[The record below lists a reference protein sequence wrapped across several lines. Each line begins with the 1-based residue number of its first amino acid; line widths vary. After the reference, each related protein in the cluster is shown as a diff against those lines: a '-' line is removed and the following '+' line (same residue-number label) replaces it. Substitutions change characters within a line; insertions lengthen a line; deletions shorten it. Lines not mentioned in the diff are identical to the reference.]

1 MRGTIAILVVGAC
14 AALAVPA
21 TPPSGEQIDKLIAQL
36 GSSSFRQREA
46 ATKELEALGEPA
58 LGALKKA
65 TTSGD
70 MEVANRAAALVER
83 ITNRLENARRLEP
96 TYVNLTFKDTPV
108 EEAFAELAK
117 QSGFPITIGG
127 DKSKLAERRVTLET
141 GRVAFWV
148 AFEKLR
154 EQGGLSEAESSQ
166 LGFPP
171 PGYPQTVPL
180 APAPIQLQPA
190 RILVQPAERLAPAEK
205 ADPPA
210 KEEAPRP
217 REKTAEKPAPK
228 PVQPP
233 AKPEPPAPKAEAPA
247 PPPPIAPPAV
257 QFRLVDMRSTYVP
270 AQQSVVPTLV
280 VVDST
285 AKPPPTY
292 IEGAV
297 RIRSTAPMPNGP
309 PNKPNELNACLLVQ
323 AEPRVAMERIIGV
336 KITKAIDNEGQSLD
350 PILAESIDATRSASD
365 LERAELLRRRELLM
379 AQRLSSARA
388 VSVAH
393 HGMAPVRLGKG
404 HKESTELRELEGSVT
419 IAARSPVEELAVIE
433 NPVKAKAGTSAK
445 GKGDVQL
452 KLVDMKRLEN
462 GDYEVQFDIQYSYEI
477 APAVPQPGAPGAAPR
492 LVLGAQGAAQAQ
504 AQLQVL
510 QAQAQFNGP
519 RGPSSVANVLGV
531 MLIGDKDQ
539 PLHAL
544 IKEVSSRNRGTIRSY
559 AATVIFRANDNAH
572 GEPAKLV
579 FRGSRPMQVEVPF
592 VLNDVPL
599 K

>member
-36 GSSSFRQREA
+36 GSSNFRQREA

-58 LGALKKA
+58 LAALKKA
-65 TTSGD
+65 TTNGD
-70 MEVANRAAALVER
+70 MEVANRAAAVVER

-96 TYVNLTFKDTPV
+96 TYVDLRFKDTTV
-108 EEAFAELAK
+108 EEVFAELAK

-154 EQGGLSEAESSQ
+154 EQGGLTQVENAQ

-171 PGYPQTVPL
+171 PGYTQPNPVP
-180 APAPIQLQPA
+180 
-190 RILVQPAERLAPAEK
+190 
-205 ADPPA
+205 
-210 KEEAPRP
+210 
-217 REKTAEKPAPK
+217 
-228 PVQPP
+228 
-233 AKPEPPAPKAEAPA
+233 
-247 PPPPIAPPAV
+247 PPAV
-257 QFRLVDMRSTYVP
+257 LAESARVLNRQSAALTLVDG
-270 AQQSVVPTLV
+270 A
-280 VVDST
+280 
-285 AKPPPTY
+285 AKPTPTH

-297 RIRSTAPMPNGP
+297 RIRSAPPMPNGP
-309 PNKPNELNACLLVQ
+309 PAKPNELNAGLLVQ
-323 AEPRVAMERIIGV
+323 AEPRLAMERIIGV
-336 KITKAIDNEGQSLD
+336 KITRAIDNEGQSLD

-365 LERAELLRRRELLM
+365 LERAELMRRRELLM

-419 IAARSPVEELAVIE
+419 LALRGPAEELAVIE
-433 NPVKAKAGTSAK
+433 NPLKAKANTAAK
-445 GKGDVQL
+445 GKGDVL
-452 KLVDMKRLEN
+452 LRLVGTQKVDN
-462 GDYEVQFDIQYSYEI
+462 GDYEVDVEVQYPHEIQPATLAQMSV
-477 APAVPQPGAPGAAPR
+477 PSNQAVP
-492 LVLGAQGAAQAQ
+492 VLQVQGGAQVQRQ
-504 AQLQVL
+504 IVL
-510 QAQAQFNGP
+510 QGRTSAVNLCGVVLADEKQRSFLLVESKNIRLSARPNGRAMSATLTFRP
-519 RGPSSVANVLGV
+519 A
-531 MLIGDKDQ
+531 DQ
-539 PLHAL
+539 
-544 IKEVSSRNRGTIRSY
+544 
-559 AATVIFRANDNAH
+559 DQ
-572 GEPAKLV
+572 GEPAKLA
-579 FRGSRPMQVEVPF
+579 FKGTRPMQVEVPF